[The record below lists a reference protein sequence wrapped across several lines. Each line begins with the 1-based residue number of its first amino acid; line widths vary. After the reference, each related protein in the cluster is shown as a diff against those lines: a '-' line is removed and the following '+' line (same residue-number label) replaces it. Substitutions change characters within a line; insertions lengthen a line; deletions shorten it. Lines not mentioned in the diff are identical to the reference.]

1 MEESSNFLQRII
13 MKDYLTF
20 AVQSIMH
27 RQLRSW
33 LTIIGIVIGIAAIIT
48 LISVSQGLENAITYE
63 FEKIG
68 TNRIYVFPQTS
79 AGILGAAQGAEGLT
93 QDDVDFLDGFSE
105 FEYIS
110 PYLMQRAT
118 IYFGEEE
125 IYTGVIGI
133 DEEDNDIRFPEL
145 GVSLESGRW
154 LYDGEDDGLIIG
166 WDVAHSLYK
175 KDIYVNNK
183 LEINGEKYP
192 VVGILNR
199 IGNEQDDSQTYI
211 AMSEA
216 RIIHNEEDEVSFIEL
231 VVQEDLDVNE
241 VAEKVIVK
249 LERYRDADDFSVS
262 TPEQLLAQF
271 NSLLN
276 IIQVVLAG
284 IAAISLVVGGIGIMN
299 SMYTNV
305 LERKKEIGILKS
317 IGAGP
322 KDIQGI
328 FIVEAGLIGLL
339 GGVLGAAIGTLLAFG
354 IEFAAQQAGFLY
366 MRIQVEPFLVI
377 FGILFAFVVGMLSG
391 YLPARKAS
399 QLTPVEALRE

>member
-1 MEESSNFLQRII
+1 

-133 DEEDNDIRFPEL
+133 DEEDNDIRCP
-145 GVSLESGRW
+145 
-154 LYDGEDDGLIIG
+154 
-166 WDVAHSLYK
+166 
-175 KDIYVNNK
+175 
-183 LEINGEKYP
+183 
-192 VVGILNR
+192 
-199 IGNEQDDSQTYI
+199 
-211 AMSEA
+211 
-216 RIIHNEEDEVSFIEL
+216 
-231 VVQEDLDVNE
+231 
-241 VAEKVIVK
+241 
-249 LERYRDADDFSVS
+249 
-262 TPEQLLAQF
+262 
-271 NSLLN
+271 
-276 IIQVVLAG
+276 
-284 IAAISLVVGGIGIMN
+284 
-299 SMYTNV
+299 
-305 LERKKEIGILKS
+305 
-317 IGAGP
+317 
-322 KDIQGI
+322 
-328 FIVEAGLIGLL
+328 
-339 GGVLGAAIGTLLAFG
+339 
-354 IEFAAQQAGFLY
+354 
-366 MRIQVEPFLVI
+366 
-377 FGILFAFVVGMLSG
+377 
-391 YLPARKAS
+391 
-399 QLTPVEALRE
+399 